1 MEATFGSSSTAAAA
15 RRSNPFRLPSTSPR
29 SDSST
34 SSPARTGR
42 SRSGSPVSSEEQYVR
57 TIDEGRAL
65 YVGYHH
71 TFEPTDALAERILA
85 AGRNPEIRR
94 VIVDVRMNGGGNN
107 QTYRPLLRALATPA
121 VARKAYLLQGRVTF
135 SAAGNFVTEVDLQ
148 TKAKI
153 VGEPSG
159 GAPNQWGDNELVELP
174 RAGLTVRVASSYW
187 VFGRGPKDAR
197 VAVRPDIPV
206 TMTAADFFAG
216 RDPVLER
223 ALR

>member
-1 MEATFGSSSTAAAA
+1 M
-15 RRSNPFRLPSTSPR
+15 
-29 SDSST
+29 
-34 SSPARTGR
+34 
-42 SRSGSPVSSEEQYVR
+42 R
-57 TIDEGRAL
+57 TIDDGRAL

-71 TFEPTDALAERILA
+71 TFEPTDALAERVLA

-121 VARKAYLLQGRVTF
+121 VARKAYVLQGRVTF

-174 RAGLTVRVASSYW
+174 RAGLTIRVANSYW

-197 VAVRPDIPV
+197 VAVHPDLPV